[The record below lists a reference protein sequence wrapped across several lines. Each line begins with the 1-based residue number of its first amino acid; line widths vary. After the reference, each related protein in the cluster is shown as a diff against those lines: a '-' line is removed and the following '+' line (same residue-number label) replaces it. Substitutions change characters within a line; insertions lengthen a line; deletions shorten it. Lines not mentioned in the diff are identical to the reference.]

1 VSNEVRPVAFQ
12 VDQLTRRYE
21 MQGETVHALRGVSF
35 EVRAGDY
42 VAIMGPS
49 GSGKST
55 LLNVLGCLDRPTSG
69 RYLLAGQN
77 VATLDDDALS
87 EVRASSI
94 GFVFQSYNL
103 LQQLNVLEN
112 IKVPLQYQ
120 GLLGSNADE
129 TCRRLAAKVGLGDR
143 LFHRPTELSG
153 GQQQRVAIARSLAN
167 DPHFI
172 LADEATGN
180 LDSKTTDEVLD
191 LFEEL
196 NADGKTI
203 IMITHEDEVASRAK
217 RVIRLR
223 DGLVERTGRWLVVSH
238 RVLVKSANYFGMGRM
253 IRAFSANEAFADLPL
268 MRYSMLSRFT
278 TPGAGSPPKLTLY
291 VADVRV
297 MSGRLPARFRTSWVT
312 SRRDFPAPYSAFTIS
327 SLTLSRPA
335 LASNLLTSMP
345 LPPIF

>member
-1 VSNEVRPVAFQ
+1 
-12 VDQLTRRYE
+12 

-35 EVRAGDY
+35 EVLAGDY

-69 RYLLAGQN
+69 CYELAGQN
-77 VATLDDDALS
+77 VAALDDDSLS
-87 EVRASSI
+87 EVRARSI

-120 GLLGSNADE
+120 GMIGKHADD
-129 TCRRLAAKVGLGDR
+129 TCRRLAIKVGLGER

-153 GQQQRVAIARSLAN
+153 GQQQRVAIARSLVN

-180 LDSKTTDEVLD
+180 LDSTTTDEVLD
-191 LFEEL
+191 LFEDL
-196 NADGKTI
+196 NTDGKTI
-203 IMITHEDEVASRAK
+203 IMITHEDEVAARAR

-223 DGLVERTGRWLVVSH
+223 DGLIESDDRVRSDTGPLPADWQDGNSVLEIGATGTTAAAASTGRCQL
-238 RVLVKSANYFGMGRM
+238 
-253 IRAFSANEAFADLPL
+253 RA
-268 MRYSMLSRFT
+268 
-278 TPGAGSPPKLTLY
+278 
-291 VADVRV
+291 
-297 MSGRLPARFRTSWVT
+297 
-312 SRRDFPAPYSAFTIS
+312 RDFSP
-327 SLTLSRPA
+327 SR
-335 LASNLLTSMP
+335 
-345 LPPIF
+345 